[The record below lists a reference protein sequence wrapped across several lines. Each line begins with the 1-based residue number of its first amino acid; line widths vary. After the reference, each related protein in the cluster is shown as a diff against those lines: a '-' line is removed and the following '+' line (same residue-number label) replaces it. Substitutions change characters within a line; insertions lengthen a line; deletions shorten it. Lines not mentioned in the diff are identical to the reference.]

1 MNGDTE
7 IGDLLRGL
15 APQVLGAV
23 VRRYGNFDTA
33 EDATQEA
40 LIAAATQWQAT
51 GLPANPKAWLITV
64 ASRRLTDLLRARH
77 ARERREEA
85 VIRWQ
90 PPEQSEQQTH
100 HDGDDSLVV
109 LFMCCHPSLTP
120 TSQIAL
126 TLRAVGGLSTSE
138 IARAFLT
145 NESTVVRRITRAK
158 QTIKDSGL
166 PFALP
171 AVSERESR
179 LMSVLHVLYLVFNE
193 GYAATS
199 GATLQRTELAT
210 EAIRLARLVHDLLPD
225 DSEVTGLLALMLL
238 TDARRDARVGPDGSL
253 VPMADQDRSLW
264 NREEI
269 AEGTALITDALP
281 RGLVGAYQLQAAI
294 AALHDEA
301 DDPASTDWPQ
311 IVALYE
317 LLQQC
322 APGPVVDLNHAV
334 AIAMR
339 DGPDPGLRRL
349 AELAHD
355 PRILSDRR
363 YHAARAHL
371 HEQAGNT
378 GEAVAAYLEAARQA
392 TNTTQRRYLTTQAH
406 RLDRTL
412 RSPPESSRPAEIAG
426 DT

>member
-1 MNGDTE
+1 MNGDTAL
-7 IGDLLRGL
+7 GDLLRGL

-40 LIAAATQWQAT
+40 LIAAATQWPTT

-64 ASRRLTDLLRARH
+64 ASRRLTDLLRARQ
-77 ARERREEA
+77 ARERREET
-85 VIRWQ
+85 VTRWHVPHQ
-90 PPEQSEQQTH
+90 PGTTTH
-100 HDGDDSLVV
+100 PDGDDSLVV

-120 TSQIAL
+120 ASQIAL
-126 TLRAVGGLSTSE
+126 TLRAVGGLTTNE

-145 NESTVVRRITRAK
+145 NESTIVRRITRAK
-158 QTIKDSGL
+158 QTITTSGV

-171 AVSERESR
+171 AVAEREAR

-199 GATLQRTELAT
+199 GASLQRTELAT
-210 EAIRLARLVHDLLPD
+210 EAIRLARLVHVLLPD
-225 DSEVTGLLALMLL
+225 DSEVAGLLALMLL

-253 VPMADQDRSLW
+253 IPMADQDRSLW
-264 NREEI
+264 NQDEI

-294 AALHDEA
+294 AALHDETSDSA
-301 DDPASTDWPQ
+301 ATDWPQ

-322 APGPVVDLNHAV
+322 APSPIVDLNHAV
-334 AIAMR
+334 AIAIR
-339 DGPDPGLRRL
+339 DGPDAGLRRL
-349 AELAHD
+349 AELEHD
-355 PRILSDRR
+355 PRIVNDRR

-378 GEAVAAYLEAARQA
+378 DEAIAAFREAARHA
-392 TNTTQRRYLTTQAH
+392 TNTAQSRYLTTQAH
-406 RLDRTL
+406 RLAVALDTPTEY
-412 RSPPESSRPAEIAG
+412 RSPRP
-426 DT
+426 

>member
-1 MNGDTE
+1 MTRDTAFE
-7 IGDLLRGL
+7 DLLRGL

-23 VRRYGNFDTA
+23 VRRYGNFDSA

-40 LIAAATQWQAT
+40 LIAAATQWPTT

-64 ASRRLTDLLRARH
+64 ASRRLTDLLRARQ
-77 ARERREEA
+77 ARERREQT
-85 VIRWQ
+85 ITGWQ
-90 PPEQSEQQTH
+90 LTQTNNQLH
-100 HDGDDSLVV
+100 RDGDDSLVV
-109 LFMCCHPSLTP
+109 LFMCCHPTLTP
-120 TSQIAL
+120 ASQIAL
-126 TLRAVGGLSTSE
+126 TLRAVGGLSTNE

-145 NESTVVRRITRAK
+145 NDSTIVRRITRAK

-166 PFALP
+166 AFTLP
-171 AVSERESR
+171 AASERESR
-179 LMSVLHVLYLVFNE
+179 LTSVLHVLYLVFNE

-199 GATLQRTELAT
+199 GASLQRTELAT

-238 TDARRDARVGPDGSL
+238 TDARRDARVGADGSL

-264 NREEI
+264 NRDEI
-269 AEGTALITDALP
+269 TEGTALITGALP

-301 DDPASTDWPQ
+301 EIPESTDWPQ

-322 APGPVVDLNHAV
+322 SPSPVVDLNHAV

-339 DGPDPGLRRL
+339 DGPAAGLQRL
-349 AELAHD
+349 DELGD
-355 PRILSDRR
+355 DQRIINDRR

-378 GEAVAAYLEAARQA
+378 GLAIDSYLEAARHA
-392 TNTTQRRYLTTQAH
+392 TNTTQRRYLTAQAH
-406 RLDRTL
+406 KLDRGREQT
-412 RSPPESSRPAEIAG
+412 SS
-426 DT
+426 

>member
-1 MNGDTE
+1 MNGDTAL
-7 IGDLLRGL
+7 GDLLRDL

-23 VRRYGNFDTA
+23 VRRYGNFDIA

-40 LIAAATQWQAT
+40 LIAAANKWPAT
-51 GLPANPKAWLITV
+51 GFPAKPKAWLITV
-64 ASRRLTDLLRARH
+64 ASRRLTDLLRSRQ
-77 ARERREEA
+77 ARERREQTA
-85 VIRWQ
+85 TRWR
-90 PPEQSEQQTH
+90 PFEQSDQLSN
-100 HDGDDSLVV
+100 HDGDDSLV
-109 LFMCCHPSLTP
+109 LLLMCCHPSLTP

-126 TLRAVGGLSTSE
+126 TLRAVGGLSTTE

-145 NESTVVRRITRAK
+145 NESTIVRRITRAK
-158 QTIKDSGL
+158 QTIRESGL

-199 GATLQRTELAT
+199 GASLQRTELAS
-210 EAIRLARLVHDLLPD
+210 EAIRLVRLVHGLLPN

-238 TDARRDARVGPDGSL
+238 TDARREARVGIDGSL
-253 VPMADQDRSLW
+253 IAMADQDRSLW
-264 NREEI
+264 NRDEI
-269 AEGTALITDALP
+269 TEGIALITDALP

-301 DDPASTDWPQ
+301 PNFEATDWPQ

-317 LLQQC
+317 LLQRC
-322 APGPVVDLNHAV
+322 APSPVVELNHAV

-339 DGPDPGLRRL
+339 DGPDAGLRRL
-349 AELAHD
+349 TELEHD
-355 PRILSDRR
+355 PRIVNDRR
-363 YHAARAHL
+363 YHAARGHL
-371 HEQAGNT
+371 HEQVGNT
-378 GEAVAAYLEAARQA
+378 NEAIAAYREAARHA

-406 RLDRTL
+406 KLDRT
-412 RSPPESSRPAEIAG
+412 PHTPQETPRPAE
-426 DT
+426 